1 MFQRLV
7 IANRGEIA
15 LRIVRTCRELGIETA
30 VIASDVDQDSA
41 AARMADHVISLGD
54 PWCYL
59 DGRRIVAAAKEWGA
73 DAIHP
78 GYGFLAENP
87 AFARQCA
94 AADIVFVGPSAE
106 VMEHLG
112 EKDRARAT
120 AQELGIPC
128 LPGTTSAVNGAADD
142 GDDVDVD
149 AVAALAEEIGY
160 PVLIKAV
167 AGGGGRGMRL
177 ARDEAELRA
186 QLPRAM
192 SEAKTAFKSP
202 AVYLEKFLS
211 GARHVEVQVL
221 ADTHGNVVH
230 LGERDCTVQR
240 RHQKLIEEAPSPAV
254 DEKLRT
260 AMGEAATRLLAAVG
274 YVNAGTVEFLV
285 DGRGHFYFLEVNTRV
300 QVEHPVTE
308 LLYGV
313 DIIAEQIRIAAGRPL
328 SMRQDRLTPRGW
340 AMECRI
346 NAEDP
351 TRGFAPKPGLIV
363 AYEPPGGPGV
373 RVDGAAYAGWT
384 IPPFYDSMIAKVI
397 VWAQDRDGATAR
409 MERALSEFVVG
420 GVPTTIPFHL
430 AALEHEKFRAARF
443 DTGFADNDIATE
455 RVRFHAEALARR
467 WAVRFDAE
475 RAAVGDGS
483 PAAGAHAAGTEAAGA
498 RAAGSQAAESKAAG
512 GDASG
517 AGTLGDREDR
527 ARRVAAIA
535 AAVAAATDRPH
546 RLVSISPAPTARPAG
561 HWGVAARLEQM
572 QKRQL
577 AIYPRRDRRM

>member
-1 MFQRLV
+1 MLFRRLV

-15 LRIVRTCRELGIETA
+15 LRIARTCKEMGIETA
-30 VIASDVDQDSA
+30 VVCSDVDRESA
-41 AARMADHVISLGD
+41 AARVADHVMVLGD

-59 DGRRIVAAAKEWGA
+59 DGERIIAAAREWGA

-87 AFARQCA
+87 TFARQCIDA
-94 AADIVFVGPSAE
+94 GIVFVGPSPD

-112 EKDRARAT
+112 EKDRARASAT
-120 AQELGIPC
+120 GIGIPC
-128 LPGTTSAVNGAADD
+128 LPGTEQAVT
-142 GDDVDVD
+142 DVDD
-149 AVAALAEEIGY
+149 AAAMADEIGY

-192 SEAKTAFKSP
+192 SEAEAAFKSP
-202 AVYLEKFLS
+202 AVYLEKYLS

-221 ADTHGNVVH
+221 ADAGGNVVH

-254 DEKLRT
+254 DDALRS
-260 AMGEAATRLLAAVG
+260 AMGDAATRLLTSVN

-285 DGRGHFYFLEVNTRV
+285 DDRGNFYFLEVNTRV

-313 DIIAEQIRIAAGRPL
+313 DIIAEQIRIAAGQPL
-328 SMRQDRLTPRGW
+328 SFQQEELAPRGW

-351 TRGFAPKPGLIV
+351 TKDFAPKPGRITTYL
-363 AYEPPGGPGV
+363 PPTGPGV
-373 RVDGAAYAGWT
+373 RVDSAAFTGWS

-397 VWAQDRDGATAR
+397 VWAPDRAACIAR
-409 MERALSEFVVG
+409 MERALQEFVID
-420 GVPTTIPFHL
+420 GVPTTIPFHFAVL
-430 AALEHEKFRAARF
+430 AHDDFRAGRIDTRF
-443 DTGFADNDIATE
+443 AETSISAE
-455 RVRFHAEALARR
+455 HVRSM
-467 WAVRFDAE
+467 AE
-475 RAAVGDGS
+475 RT
-483 PAAGAHAAGTEAAGA
+483 AGAAAPRVDDAGTSAKTGQARTSEPNIDGRSRTAQTAAPGPDVPGREA
-498 RAAGSQAAESKAAG
+498 RAQR
-512 GDASG
+512 DG
-517 AGTLGDREDR
+517 AGNTSK
-527 ARRVAAIA
+527 VAAIT
-535 AAVAAATDRPH
+535 AAVTAATDRPF
-546 RLVSISPAPTARPAG
+546 RIVSISPAAPTRSAG
-561 HWGVAARLEQM
+561 LWGIAGRLDQM
-572 QKRQL
+572 RQRL
-577 AIYPRRDRRM
+577 DSTNPRRDRRT

>member
-1 MFQRLV
+1 MFRRLV

-15 LRIVRTCRELGIETA
+15 LRIVRTCREMGIETA
-30 VIASDVDQDSA
+30 VIVGDADKESA
-41 AARMADHVISLGD
+41 AARLADHVIVLGD

-87 AFARQCA
+87 AFARLCA
-94 AADIVFVGPSAE
+94 AAGIVFVGPPAD

-112 EKDRARAT
+112 EKDRARAS
-120 AQELGIPC
+120 AQALGIPC
-128 LPGTTSAVNGAADD
+128 LPGTSEAVAGSGANPEHVGADELD
-142 GDDVDVD
+142 LD
-149 AVAALAEEIGY
+149 AVAALAGEIGY

-177 ARDEAELRA
+177 ANDEDELRA

-192 SEAKTAFKSP
+192 SEAAAAFTSS
-202 AVYLEKFLS
+202 AVYLEKYLT

-221 ADTHGNVVH
+221 ADTHGNIVH

-254 DEKLRT
+254 DDELRT
-260 AMGEAATRLLAAVG
+260 AMGDAATRLLASVG

-285 DGRGHFYFLEVNTRV
+285 DDAGNFYFLEVNTRV

-308 LLYGV
+308 LLYDV
-313 DIIAEQIRIAAGRPL
+313 DIIAEQIRIAAGERLPF
-328 SMRQDRLTPRGW
+328 RQEDLAPRGW
-340 AMECRI
+340 AIECRI

-351 TRGFAPKPGLIV
+351 TKGFAPKPGRIT
-363 AYEPPGGPGV
+363 AYAPPGGPGV
-373 RVDGAAYAGWT
+373 RVDGAAFPGWS

-397 VWAQDRDGATAR
+397 VWAPSRKAAVTR
-409 MERALSEFVVG
+409 MERALADFVID

-430 AALEHEKFRAARF
+430 AVLEHEDFRSGGF
-443 DTGFADNDIATE
+443 DTRFAETAIDQE
-455 RVRFHAEALARR
+455 QVVRHAEALARR
-467 WAVRFDAE
+467 HRSFP
-475 RAAVGDGS
+475 AASDMGRSSSDGS
-483 PAAGAHAAGTEAAGA
+483 AENVGPAGGNAGADIAADARIDA
-498 RAAGSQAAESKAAG
+498 RAG
-512 GDASG
+512 
-517 AGTLGDREDR
+517 

-535 AAVAAATDRPH
+535 AAVATVVDGPH
-546 RLVSISPAPTARPAG
+546 RLVSVSPVPGPRPSGFWGMAG
-561 HWGVAARLEQM
+561 RLHQM
-572 QKRQL
+572 QQRSL
-577 AIYPRRDRRM
+577 AINPRRDRRT